1 MHGET
6 NLENGTLNQK
16 AFLAFSVALEAL
28 HSKLEANEDEGDFSY
43 AISGSELQLDSRKW
57 CPIWQS

>member
-43 AISGSELQLDSRKW
+43 AISGSELQLDSRK
-57 CPIWQS
+57 